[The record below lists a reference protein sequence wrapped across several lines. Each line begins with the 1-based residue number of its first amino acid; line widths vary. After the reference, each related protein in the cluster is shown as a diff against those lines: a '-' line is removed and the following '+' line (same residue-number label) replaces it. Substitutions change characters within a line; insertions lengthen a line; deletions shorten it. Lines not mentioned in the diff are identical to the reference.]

1 MLIRIGDEFFEAAEI
16 AAVRPAA
23 SASKTVLVLRCG
35 RECTILR
42 DYEDALGDLA
52 AAGLLADPESMAM
65 PKLEPEE
72 REELKHLALL
82 GFGWIARDGDGKLF
96 AYRDFPTREGVY
108 WTSGLAG
115 SDTVRLDGD
124 FDFVAADA
132 TKPWAIE
139 DLL

>member
-1 MLIRIGDEFFEAAEI
+1 MLVKIGDGFFESAEI
-16 AAVRPAA
+16 AAVMPAA
-23 SASKTVLVLRCG
+23 AGSKTELTLRSG
-35 RECTILR
+35 RSCQVPVE
-42 DYEDALGDLA
+42 YEDALADLA
-52 AAGLLADPESMAM
+52 GAGLLNDPYTLVL
-65 PKLEPEE
+65 PKLEPGE

>member
-72 REELKHLALL
+72 REELSHLAHL
-82 GFGWIARDGDGKLF
+82 GFRWIARDADGKIY
-96 AYRDFPTREGVY
+96 AYRDFPSWDGGY
-108 WTSGLAG
+108 WSTALTT
-115 SDTVRLDGD
+115 SDTVRLDND
-124 FDFVAADA
+124 YDFVEA
-132 TKPWAIE
+132 TAHKPWSIE
-139 DLL
+139 ELL